1 MPLIEYGCFNCR
13 KVSEIL
19 IKDRHSIPDK
29 TTCDHCSS
37 EDTARLISKVHFKTY
52 KRPKYDDD
60 FLGKAMPAMMKKK
73 ETAQYFAEG
82 PRSSDEAK
90 MFDMGEQIGEKM
102 DQVIERSIPPK
113 R

>member
-1 MPLIEYGCFNCR
+1 
-13 KVSEIL
+13 
-19 IKDRHSIPDK
+19 
-29 TTCDHCSS
+29 
-37 EDTARLISKVHFKTY
+37 
-52 KRPKYDDD
+52 
-60 FLGKAMPAMMKKK
+60 MPAMMKKK